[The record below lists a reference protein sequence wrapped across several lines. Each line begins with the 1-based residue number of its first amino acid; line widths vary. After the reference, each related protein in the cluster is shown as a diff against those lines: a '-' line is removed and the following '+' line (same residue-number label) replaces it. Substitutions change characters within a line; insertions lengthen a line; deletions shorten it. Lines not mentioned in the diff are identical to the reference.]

1 MDEKLRRRREEFGIR
16 DLSPEEIDTM
26 QRMVQ
31 AIKAL
36 GQERYSIRKGR
47 EAGEGKGEEAV

>member
-16 DLSPEEIDTM
+16 DLSPEEIDAM

-31 AIKAL
+31 SIKAL
-36 GQERYSIRKGR
+36 GEERYSIRKGS
-47 EAGEGKGEEAV
+47 ETGEGKEKEAV

>member
-16 DLSPEEIDTM
+16 DLSPEEIDAM

-31 AIKAL
+31 SIKAL
-36 GQERYSIRKGR
+36 GQERYSIRKGS
-47 EAGEGKGEEAV
+47 ETGEGKEKEAV